1 MVDARKNCLVE
12 NKNSEEWECSLKM
25 ELQRNNVGWIL
36 HRVSEKLCPLYCLC
50 VVFVIRRTTL
60 RNYFGNG
67 PSFICKSFI
76 QKHLVVIW
84 AITKKKPMTRGANLL
99 PPFQASFTC
108 FNIYFYEYT
117 LYQLSCFSNHYT
129 GRQRIGVSGGK
140 PKYCA
145 KTDRLWD
152 FWAAF
157 SQASYWFQIHDQC
170 CNEKQKKVGRCRG
183 KGVVMH
189 FCAEGERNCCFFR
202 KFPIYWHCLEVFTG
216 LIWA

>member
-1 MVDARKNCLVE
+1 VSIVLPMCRVCDPPYNLE
-12 NKNSEEWECSLKM
+12 GLFWERAVFYLQKFYTETSCSNLSDN
-25 ELQRNNVGWIL
+25 E
-36 HRVSEKLCPLYCLC
+36 
-50 VVFVIRRTTL
+50 
-60 RNYFGNG
+60 
-67 PSFICKSFI
+67 
-76 QKHLVVIW
+76 
-84 AITKKKPMTRGANLL
+84 KKPMTRGANLL

-140 PKYCA
+140 PRYCA